1 MILAANSVTRAV
13 HDPALTNPG
22 HHGTQLAAH
31 HLDGMLGTYPAHGLH
46 GRPFIALF
54 LGVAI
59 VLQVLTNSWWALP
72 FYLLF
77 LFSLQFFRSPMATKG
92 WAPSGK

>member
-1 MILAANSVTRAV
+1 MKTDYPYPVLARE
-13 HDPALTNPG
+13 G
-22 HHGTQLAAH
+22 W
-31 HLDGMLGTYPAHGLH
+31 
-46 GRPFIALF
+46 PFIALF

-77 LFSLQFFRSPMATKG
+77 LFSL
-92 WAPSGK
+92 